1 MFIYRKFTS
10 ILSLFVIIF
19 SLMSSGF
26 QSVPVSAQ
34 GRDGVNTATVTP
46 TGIPVATE
54 TPIPIK
60 TLPSAETSVQTDTSL
75 PPELP
80 ASPEVS
86 SSVFIPLAVT
96 TWYVTTTGLDSNSC
110 TTTESPCLTINGA
123 IGKAATSGDTIKVA
137 VGTYTGSDAEVVLI
151 NKSVT
156 LSGGW
161 NSIFT
166 TQNSSSIIDGQ
177 GARTGRHC

>member
-96 TWYVTTTGLDSNSC
+96 TWYVTTTGLDFKFLYYHRISVPYHQWRNRQ
-110 TTTESPCLTINGA
+110 
-123 IGKAATSGDTIKVA
+123 
-137 VGTYTGSDAEVVLI
+137 GSYLWRYD
-151 NKSVT
+151 
-156 LSGGW
+156 
-161 NSIFT
+161 
-166 TQNSSSIIDGQ
+166 QSSSGNLHRQ
-177 GARTGRHC
+177 